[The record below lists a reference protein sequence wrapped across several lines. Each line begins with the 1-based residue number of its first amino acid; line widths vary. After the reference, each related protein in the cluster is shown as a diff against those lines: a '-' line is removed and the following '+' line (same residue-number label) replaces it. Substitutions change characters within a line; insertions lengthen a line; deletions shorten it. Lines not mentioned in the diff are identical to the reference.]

1 MMEQKYYEEEN
12 RILREQIKNLDKRH
26 NDLLEEYKDAVK
38 KYDELVMEKLQ
49 KETKG
54 Q

>member
-1 MMEQKYYEEEN
+1 MMDQKYYEEEN
-12 RILREQIKNLDKRH
+12 RILREQIKNLDKRY

>member
-1 MMEQKYYEEEN
+1 MANYTNIDDVVK
-12 RILREQIKNLDKRH
+12 
-26 NDLLEEYKDAVK
+26 AVK